1 MFYIDEFSVM
11 CQSENLFCKTVF
23 DNVDCFLSIFVEG
36 TKTTYNCNLG
46 AL

>member
-1 MFYIDEFSVM
+1 MFYIDVFSVM
-11 CQSENLFCKTVF
+11 CQNKNLFCKIVL
-23 DNVDCFLSIFVEG
+23 DNVDYFLSIFVEG